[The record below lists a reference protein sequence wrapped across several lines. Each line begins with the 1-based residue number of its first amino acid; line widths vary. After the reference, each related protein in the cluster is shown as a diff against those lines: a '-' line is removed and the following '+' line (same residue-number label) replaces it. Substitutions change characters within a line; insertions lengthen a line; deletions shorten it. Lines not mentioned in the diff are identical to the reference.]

1 MFERGW
7 DELDFVYVSGDAYV
21 DHPSFG
27 MAIITPAARGPRLPR
42 SASSRS
48 PIGAIRR
55 PLPRSANRAWASSSR
70 PATWTRWST
79 TSRSRRSAAARTR
92 IRPAARLVCA
102 PITPA
107 VVYGNLIR
115 RTYKKTPVILGG
127 IEASLRRLA
136 HYDYWSDSLK
146 RSDPARLGR
155 RPHLLRHGRAFHH
168 RDCGRPGQ
176 RPLRP

>member
-1 MFERGW
+1 MPT
-7 DELDFVYVSGDAYV
+7 S
-21 DHPSFG
+21 
-27 MAIITPAARGPRLPR
+27 ITPPSAWPSSRDCSRPTATV

-55 PLPRSANRAWASSSR
+55 PSPRSANRAWASSSR

-92 IRPAARLVCA
+92 IRPAARPACV

-107 VVYGNLIR
+107 SSTETSSAARTR
-115 RTYKKTPVILGG
+115 RRPSSSAASRRACVAWRTTITGG
-127 IEASLRRLA
+127 LPQAL
-136 HYDYWSDSLK
+136 H
-146 RSDPARLGR
+146 PARLGR